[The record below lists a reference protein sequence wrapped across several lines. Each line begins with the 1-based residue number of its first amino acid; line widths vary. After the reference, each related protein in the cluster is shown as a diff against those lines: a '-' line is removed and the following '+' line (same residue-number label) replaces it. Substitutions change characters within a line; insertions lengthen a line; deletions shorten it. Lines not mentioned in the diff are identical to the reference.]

1 MLIFKSFTIKRLL
14 FLTCLLIYSFS
25 GIAQNYPTRTVKI
38 VVSFSPGGTTDIL
51 ARLIG
56 QKLTES
62 LGQPFIV
69 ENKPGAGGILGN
81 DYVAKSQADGYTILM
96 GSTSSLA
103 VNVSLYK
110 SIPYDTQKDLTPL
123 MQIATGPFLIVINP
137 TVPAKTLTEL
147 LALAKAKPYQI
158 NFGSS
163 GNGTSTQLAI
173 ELLNTMAD
181 VKFNHIP
188 YKGIGPATIDT
199 ISGQVQMTISD
210 MVPFGPHIA
219 SGKLR
224 AIAQTSINRSKL
236 IPDLPTVSETIRG
249 YDATSWY
256 GLMVPANTP
265 KPIILKLHSELVKIM
280 INPEIIQKYSQLG
293 VEAVPNSPEDFKN
306 YIHSETIKWADVV
319 QRAGVKAD

>member
-1 MLIFKSFTIKRLL
+1 MLIFISFSIKRLI
-14 FLTCLLIYSFS
+14 FLTCLLLYSFP
-25 GIAQNYPTRTVKI
+25 GIAQNYPTRPVKI

-110 SIPYDTQKDLTPL
+110 SIPYDTQKDLAPL

-236 IPDLPTVSETIRG
+236 IPELPTVSETIRG

>member
-1 MLIFKSFTIKRLL
+1 MLIFKSFSIKRLL

-280 INPEIIQKYSQLG
+280 IYPEIIQKYSQLG

>member
-1 MLIFKSFTIKRLL
+1 MLIFISFSIKRLI
-14 FLTCLLIYSFS
+14 FLTCLLLYSFP
-25 GIAQNYPTRTVKI
+25 GIAQNYPTRPVKI

-110 SIPYDTQKDLTPL
+110 SIPYDTQKDLAPL

-147 LALAKAKPYQI
+147 LALARAKPYQI

-236 IPDLPTVSETIRG
+236 IPELPTVSETIRG